1 MNKIP
6 TEFTI
11 HGHVIKVIICS
22 ELENAKFGD
31 YDCVKEEI
39 RIAQNIR
46 RDSELIP
53 LSQHQIETTFLHELI
68 HVIQWHSGKEFSEE
82 EAQTYSGMLYE
93 FLKSKKDE

>member
-6 TEFTI
+6 TEFII

-22 ELENAKFGD
+22 ELENEKFGD

-39 RIAQNIR
+39 RIAENIR

-53 LSQHQIETTFLHELI
+53 LLRHQIECTFLHELI
-68 HVIQWHSGKEFSEE
+68 HAIQWHSGKEFSEQ
-82 EAQTYSGMLYE
+82 EAQTYSGILYE
-93 FLKSKKDE
+93 FLNTRKYE